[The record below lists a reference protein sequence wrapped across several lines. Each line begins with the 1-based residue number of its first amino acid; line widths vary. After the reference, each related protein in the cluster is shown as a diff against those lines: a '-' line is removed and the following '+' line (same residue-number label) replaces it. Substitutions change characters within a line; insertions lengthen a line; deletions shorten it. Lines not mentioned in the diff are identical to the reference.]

1 MNFDETEYGVLEI
14 TSSEISLT
22 DLKSV
27 VSIRKLRESS
37 CFVDPAEN
45 FPCSRYYR
53 NEGLERP
60 NPWSQQSLDVE
71 DEEDSLLPP
80 NAGSNDKPKDAP
92 LSPILDQPTKKKFGT
107 WDGVF
112 TSCFLNIMGVILF
125 LRLGWVVGSV
135 GLFGAIC
142 IILMSSVV
150 TVLTTLSMSAMA
162 TNGTVRGG
170 GAYYLISR
178 AVGPAIGGSVGL
190 LFSVGMSVAT
200 AMYVI
205 GFCEALIDTYPDTI
219 TGSEVGDIRLFG
231 SIVLFLLFLLCLGDL
246 SWVIK
251 TQAGLV
257 GTIIVVLFAFF
268 IGALYKS
275 DDSKGVVGP
284 SGFRSGTLARNL
296 SPTEGQGQ
304 DHEFSFLEVFG
315 VFFPAVT
322 GIMAGA
328 NISGDLNDPGRDIPN
343 GTLSAVFVTTIL
355 YILCAV
361 FLAAVVEGS
370 TLVDDYLVMRYV
382 AVWDGFILFG
392 IYAASLSSAITSIV
406 GAPRILCALAQDNL
420 IPILEPFGKTRKG
433 DPFNGTV
440 LLTILSWCF
449 VMAGDLNAIAIFIT
463 MFFMICYGTINFACF
478 MLSLS
483 HSPGW
488 RPGFR
493 YYNKYTALA
502 GGLLCVTIM
511 VFLDA
516 FVTIITSLIAYA
528 IFQYIQYRKPEV
540 KWGSAFQARAH
551 MKAFTRILQ
560 LEKPHVK
567 NFRPGYLV
575 LTGKPTERP
584 HLIRWVQT
592 LHLGYGTTVFAN
604 IQIGDFRN
612 HACDLAQQ
620 DYYLPKQLKIK
631 GLVQNVVAPSF
642 RTGVQMLMQGIG
654 LGDLRC
660 NTLVMGLQTEWLR
673 KESSAF
679 ESPDDS
685 AGTNMQEYV
694 DIIRD
699 ALSYNF
705 GIMITK
711 NLGQINYRIDSD
723 AKYFH
728 GFVDVWWLL
737 DDGGLSLLVPYLMSE
752 DQYWRNVT
760 VGKNS
765 TCGIRLF
772 LVTDELVGSSKDGAN
787 HETFVCGAN
796 TDVAKLLKDL
806 RMISWIGPIEIVSS
820 RRDCSEKTLQT
831 YQELSPERKPSDV
844 VQRWLRVSELINK
857 HSNGH
862 GFVYVTLP
870 WPDEKLTARQYVSL
884 LEMLANSISPTPIA
898 LIRGSGKNV
907 LTLHSE

>member
-1 MNFDETEYGVLEI
+1 MPLIEDPDYGVLETKSPTAD
-14 TSSEISLT
+14 TSNSDLSL
-22 DLKSV
+22 SV
-27 VSIRKLRESS
+27 SLSSIHKERKSS

-45 FPCSRYYR
+45 FPSSRYYR
-53 NEGLERP
+53 FQTLQRP
-60 NPWSQQSLDVE
+60 NPWSQSFEVE
-71 DEEDSLLPP
+71 DEEDSLLPSDVSHEP
-80 NAGSNDKPKDAP
+80 PMTPVDE
-92 LSPILDQPTKKKFGT
+92 KKKQKFGT

-135 GLFGAIC
+135 GLFGAIL

-178 AVGPAIGGSVGL
+178 AVGPAIGGSVGF
-190 LFSVGMSVAT
+190 LFSIGMSVAT

-205 GFCEALIDTYPDTI
+205 GFCEALIDTYSGTV

-231 SIVLFLLFLLCLGDL
+231 SIVLFLLFILCLGDL

-251 TQAGLV
+251 TQFGLV

-268 IGALYKS
+268 IGSLYHE
-275 DDSKGVVGP
+275 DDSKGIVGP
-284 SGFRSGTLARNL
+284 AGWKSGTLGRNL

-328 NISGDLNDPGRDIPN
+328 NISGDLNDPGTDIPY
-343 GTLSAVFVTTIL
+343 GTLAAVGVTTVL

-370 TLVDDYLVMRYV
+370 TLVEDYLVMRYV
-382 AVWDGFILFG
+382 AIWDGFILGG

-406 GAPRILCALAQDNL
+406 GAPRILCALAKDNL
-420 IPILEPFGKTRKG
+420 IPILEPFGRTRNG

-440 LLTILSWCF
+440 ILTMLSWCF

-493 YYNKYTALA
+493 YYNAYTALA
-502 GGLLCVTIM
+502 GGLFCVTIM

-584 HLIRWVQT
+584 HLIRWIHT

-604 IQIGDFRN
+604 IQIGDFRKK
-612 HACDLAQQ
+612 AKQISEQ
-620 DYYLPKQLKIK
+620 DYYLPKQLKMK

-642 RTGVQMLMQGIG
+642 RTGVQMLLQTTG

-660 NTLVMGLQTEWLR
+660 NTLVMGLQTEWLK
-673 KESSAF
+673 KERSVF
-679 ESPDDS
+679 TSPDNS
-685 AGTNMQEYV
+685 GEKHMGEYV

-752 DQYWRNVT
+752 DQYWRSVT
-760 VGKNS
+760 VGN
-765 TCGIRLF
+765 TNQCGIRLF
-772 LVTDELVGSSKDGAN
+772 LVTDELVGSTKDGSI

-806 RMISWIGPIEIVSS
+806 RMISWVGPIEIISS
-820 RRDCSEKTLQT
+820 RREPAEKTVKDYHNLC
-831 YQELSPERKPSDV
+831 PDRDPSAIV
-844 VQRWLRVSELINK
+844 KRWLRVSELITK

-862 GFVYVTLP
+862 GFVYVTAP
-870 WPDEKLTARQYVSL
+870 WPDEKLTAREYVGL
-884 LEMLANSISPTPIA
+884 LEMLANSVSPTPLA